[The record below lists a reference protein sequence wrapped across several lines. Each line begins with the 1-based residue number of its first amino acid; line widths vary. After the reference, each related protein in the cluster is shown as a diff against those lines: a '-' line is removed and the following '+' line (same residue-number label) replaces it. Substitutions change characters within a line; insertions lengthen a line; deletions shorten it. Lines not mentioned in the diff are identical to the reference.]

1 MLKLGHQFSLRNGTI
16 RIGTGTKLGA
26 SLVLQTPVPAI
37 VGVSDLFVS
46 LSRTSV
52 DTPAYFK
59 LSLVESFA
67 CTLSYS
73 D

>member
-1 MLKLGHQFSLRNGTI
+1 M

-26 SLVLQTPVPAI
+26 SIVLQTPVPAI

-46 LSRTSV
+46 ISRVSV

-67 CTLSYS
+67 CASL